1 MKGNQGYSIK
11 EVVQMM
17 DNAINEKVDAVFIN
31 IEVSERKEQLL
42 DLRVSVLEAE
52 EERLNGECT
61 ICLLYTSLDL
71 EKYFDTVNH
80 SRLIQI
86 LVNSKIKITKKV
98 GIIITSFGNE
108 KLS

>member
-31 IEVSERKEQLL
+31 REVSERKEQLL

-61 ICLLYTSLDL
+61 INIS
-71 EKYFDTVNH
+71 EARKV
-80 SRLIQI
+80 
-86 LVNSKIKITKKV
+86 LVNRRNILRID
-98 GIIITSFGNE
+98 NNQ
-108 KLS
+108 

>member
-1 MKGNQGYSIK
+1 MKNYQEKMLKLQKELLEIEKDRMKGNQGYSIK

-31 IEVSERKEQLL
+31 REVSERKEQLL

-61 ICLLYTSLDL
+61 INIS
-71 EKYFDTVNH
+71 EARKV
-80 SRLIQI
+80 
-86 LVNSKIKITKKV
+86 LVNRRNILRID
-98 GIIITSFGNE
+98 NNQ
-108 KLS
+108 

>member
-1 MKGNQGYSIK
+1 MKNYQEKILKLQKELLEVEKDRMKGNQGYSIK

-52 EERLNGECT
+52 ERLNGECK
-61 ICLLYTSLDL
+61 INISEDR
-71 EKYFDTVNH
+71 KA
-80 SRLIQI
+80 
-86 LVNSKIKITKKV
+86 LVNRRNILRID
-98 GIIITSFGNE
+98 NNQ
-108 KLS
+108 